1 MIVSQ
6 FQAWARTA
14 PPPVRA
20 DGVSA
25 LARALLYS
33 CLTPEQGRATASA
46 LTGFLDDPSPLVR
59 RAMAEAFAG
68 AADAPHHIVCALA
81 EDQPSIAAVVLSR
94 SPLFTDAELIDFVAS
109 GAPAAQRAIA
119 ARAQLSAAVADALA
133 EHGDADALATLA
145 SNFGADLAVPTIR
158 RMITRHGND
167 GALREALLARGPLPA
182 TIRVDLMAAT
192 AGALARLVTQRD
204 WMSGERAR
212 RITREASE
220 RATVAIAAADV
231 MGASDLEDLAA
242 TLRACGQLSVA
253 FALRA
258 LLSGNRALFCAMLG
272 DLSGATPERVEGL
285 LRQSECAGFAALYR
299 RAGLPLP
306 LLPVFRVV
314 LRASAS
320 VEHEMVSAGPGLSP
334 ALVKV
339 ALRAAAA
346 ANDRTLDKLTV
357 LLRRFEIEAERDAA
371 RAAATTRT
379 EPMWRPEPRQA
390 AALAGASLPLALV
403 AEALPPAVT
412 FDEALSPQRAVPM
425 ARPQPARFTIDLAAI
440 EAELLAA

>member
-14 PPPVRA
+14 PAPSRA

-33 CLTPEQGRATASA
+33 NLTPEQSRATEGA

-59 RAMAEAFAG
+59 RAMAEALAS
-68 AADAPHHIVCALA
+68 AADAPPHIVCALA
-81 EDQPSIAAVVLSR
+81 EDPPSIAAVVLGR

-109 GAPAAQRAIA
+109 GTPAAQRAIA
-119 ARAQLSAAVADALA
+119 ARASLSAAVAEALA
-133 EHGDADALATLA
+133 DHGDADALVALA
-145 SNFGADLAVPTIR
+145 SNFGADLSVPTIR
-158 RMITRHGND
+158 RMIARHGAD
-167 GALREALLARGPLPA
+167 GAVREALLARGHLPA

-204 WMSGERAR
+204 WMSSERAR

-220 RATVAIAAADV
+220 RATVAIAATDV
-231 MGASDLEDLAA
+231 MGAADLGDLAA
-242 TLRACGQLSVA
+242 TLRVSGQLSVA

-258 LLSGNRALFCAMLG
+258 LLSGNRALFCAMVG
-272 DLSGATPERVEGL
+272 DLSGATFERVNGL
-285 LRQSECAGFAALYR
+285 MRQSECAGFAALYR

-306 LLPVFRVV
+306 LLPVFRLV
-314 LRASAS
+314 LRAGATT
-320 VEHEMVSAGPGLSP
+320 EPDAVSPGAGLSS

-339 ALRAAAA
+339 ALRAAVA

-357 LLRRFEIEAERDAA
+357 LLRRFEIEAERDSA
-371 RAAATTRT
+371 RAAAPARA
-379 EPMWRPEPRQA
+379 WRPEPQEA
-390 AALAGASLPLALV
+390 VASLVDASPALALV
-403 AEALPPAVT
+403 AEALPSAIT
-412 FDEALSPQRAVPM
+412 FDEAVSSQRAVPM